1 MTSSRLYDI
10 FSECFTNRENLTRN
24 SSGDKT
30 YRFSKSNS
38 SVKLTWDPYGTR
50 SDIECVTV
58 GPKNGR
64 RNMLHLQGAEIQS
77 IEITDD
83 YDNGFQMIFYLPR
96 QYPISFQ
103 FY

>member
-1 MTSSRLYDI
+1 MTNSRLYDI
-10 FSECFTNRENLTRN
+10 FSDCFTHRENLTRN

-30 YRFSKSNS
+30 YRFSRTNS

-58 GPKNGR
+58 GPKTGKR
-64 RNMLHLQGAEIQS
+64 SVLYLQGSEIQS

-83 YDNGFQMIFYLPR
+83 YGDGFTMIFYLPH
-96 QYPISFQ
+96 QEPISFL

>member
-24 SSGDKT
+24 SSGDKI

-38 SVKLTWDPYGTR
+38 SVRLTWDPYGTR

-64 RNMLHLQGAEIQS
+64 RNVLHLQGSEIQS

-83 YDNGFQMIFYLPR
+83 YDNGFQMIFYLPH
-96 QYPISFQ
+96 QNPISFL

>member
-1 MTSSRLYDI
+1 MTGSRLYEI
-10 FSECFTNRENLTRN
+10 FSDCFTRKENLTVY
-24 SSGDKT
+24 SSGDKI
-30 YRFSKSNS
+30 YRFSRSNS

-50 SDIECVTV
+50 SNIECVTV

-64 RNMLHLQGAEIQS
+64 RDVLYLQGSEIQS

-83 YDNGFQMIFYLPR
+83 YDNGFQMIFYLPH
-96 QYPISFQ
+96 QNPISFL